1 MPQELYQRA
10 AAPAENVEIAAVWIA
25 LEHLLHLQR
34 QAGHPTPHV
43 GMARRDPHPNPGRQR
58 DHRAASALMIAD
70 TKSLGAVRAKRTRM
84 SRAGSISSAAEP
96 ASVLSSGPGATTTSA
111 NPTAAVRS

>member
-25 LEHLLHLQR
+25 LEHLLPLQR
-34 QAGHPTPHV
+34 QAVHPTPHV

-70 TKSLGAVRAKRTRM
+70 TKSLGAVAATRTRM
-84 SRAGSISSAAEP
+84 SRPSSISSAGLAT
-96 ASVLSSGPGATTTSA
+96 AIRWSGPGATTTSA
-111 NPTAAVRS
+111 NPAHA